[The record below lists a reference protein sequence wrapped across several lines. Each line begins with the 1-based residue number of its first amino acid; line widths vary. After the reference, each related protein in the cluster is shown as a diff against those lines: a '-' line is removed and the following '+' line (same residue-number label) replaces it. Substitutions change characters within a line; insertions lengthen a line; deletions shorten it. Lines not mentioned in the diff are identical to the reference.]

1 MSKAFVMLTAERV
14 EAGEV
19 HPVAGALQ
27 QETRL
32 YQDGQCV
39 CVLLVT
45 FPPGSPE
52 WMKWASARTLDGLPT
67 VRSDSVQSDAV
78 DAVDAVGDGGV
89 LEGRNRT
96 TSGAIGQP

>member
-14 EAGEV
+14 EAG
-19 HPVAGALQ
+19 PINQVAGALQ

-32 YQDGQCV
+32 FQDGQCV

-52 WMKWASARTLDGLPT
+52 WVKWTAARTLDTEPT
-67 VRSDSVQSDAV
+67 VRTGSIQSDV
-78 DAVDAVGDGGV
+78 
-89 LEGRNRT
+89 
-96 TSGAIGQP
+96 QPVQHVHV